1 MKMGYAPL
9 FLTGVIPVMY
19 RLLIG
24 PVIIG
29 ILAFL
34 FIYFIS
40 PVIISESDIVAIVA
54 QFALSLSNAFF
65 ENMPPII
72 TSYITNLNLAIVA
85 ITVGLSLTVIV
96 QLLVIIG
103 GMFIYVIRWIIS
115 YLQKDRKEEE
125 PQDLAP
131 IDMDSSFESTGDGKK
146 VLGRGL
152 DSIDQD

>member
-1 MKMGYAPL
+1 
-9 FLTGVIPVMY
+9 MY

-40 PVIISESDIVAIVA
+40 PVIISESDIGAIVA

-65 ENMPPII
+65 DNMPPII
-72 TSYITNLNLAIVA
+72 ASYITNLNLAIVA
-85 ITVGLSLTVIV
+85 ITVGLSLTVVV

-103 GMFIYVIRWIIS
+103 GMFVYVIRWIIS
-115 YLQKDRKEEE
+115 YLQKDKKEEE
-125 PQDLAP
+125 PQDLPP
-131 IDMDSSFESTGDGKK
+131 IDMDSSFESSEGGKK
-146 VLGRGL
+146 FLGRGL
-152 DSIDQD
+152 DSIDRD

>member
-1 MKMGYAPL
+1 MGYVPL
-9 FLTGVIPVMY
+9 FSTGVILVMY

-40 PVIISESDIVAIVA
+40 PVIISESNIVAIAA
-54 QFALSLSNAFF
+54 QFALRLSNAFF

-72 TSYITNLNLAIVA
+72 ASYITNLNLAIVA
-85 ITVGLSLTVIV
+85 ITVGLSLTVAV

-103 GMFIYVIRWIIS
+103 GMFIYLIRWIIS
-115 YLQKDRKEEE
+115 YLQKDSKEEE
-125 PQDLAP
+125 PQDLPA
-131 IDMDSSFESTGDGKK
+131 IDMDSSFESSEDGEK

-152 DSIDQD
+152 DSIDRD

>member
-1 MKMGYAPL
+1 MVYVPL
-9 FLTGVIPVMY
+9 FSTGVILVMY

-24 PVIIG
+24 PVTIG

-40 PVIISESDIVAIVA
+40 PVIISESNIVAIAA
-54 QFALSLSNAFF
+54 QFALRLSNAFF

-72 TSYITNLNLAIVA
+72 ASYITNLNLAIVA
-85 ITVGLSLTVIV
+85 ITVGLSLTVAV

-115 YLQKDRKEEE
+115 YLQKDNKKEE
-125 PQDLAP
+125 PQDLPA
-131 IDMDSSFESTGDGKK
+131 IDMDSSFESSEDGEN

-152 DSIDQD
+152 DSIDRD

>member
-1 MKMGYAPL
+1 
-9 FLTGVIPVMY
+9 MY

-40 PVIISESDIVAIVA
+40 PAIISESDIVAIA
-54 QFALSLSNAFF
+54 AKFALSLSNAFF

-72 TSYITNLNLAIVA
+72 ASYITNLDLAIVA
-85 ITVGLSLTVIV
+85 ITAGLSLTVVV
-96 QLLVIIG
+96 QLLVITG
-103 GMFIYVIRWIIS
+103 GMFIYVIRGIIS

-125 PQDLAP
+125 PQDLPP
-131 IDMDSSFESTGDGKK
+131 IDMDSSFESSEDGKK

-152 DSIDQD
+152 DSIDRD

>member
-1 MKMGYAPL
+1 MGYVPL
-9 FLTGVIPVMY
+9 FSTGVILVMY

-40 PVIISESDIVAIVA
+40 SVIISESDIVAFAA
-54 QFALSLSNAFF
+54 QFALRLSNAFF

-72 TSYITNLNLAIVA
+72 ASYITNLNLAIVA
-85 ITVGLSLTVIV
+85 ITVGLSLTVAV

-103 GMFIYVIRWIIS
+103 GMFIYIIRWIIS
-115 YLQKDRKEEE
+115 YLQKDSKEEE
-125 PQDLAP
+125 PQDLPA
-131 IDMDSSFESTGDGKK
+131 IDMDSSFEGSEDGKK

-152 DSIDQD
+152 DSIDRD

>member
-1 MKMGYAPL
+1 
-9 FLTGVIPVMY
+9 MY

-24 PVIIG
+24 PVITG

-54 QFALSLSNAFF
+54 QFALGLSNAIF
-65 ENMPPII
+65 ENMPPVIA
-72 TSYITNLNLAIVA
+72 SYITNLNLAIVA
-85 ITVGLSLTVIV
+85 ITVGLSLTVVV

-103 GMFIYVIRWIIS
+103 GMFVYVIEWIIS

-125 PQDLAP
+125 PQDLP
-131 IDMDSSFESTGDGKK
+131 SIDMDSSFESSGDGKK
-146 VLGRGL
+146 ILGRGL
-152 DSIDQD
+152 DSIDRD

>member
-1 MKMGYAPL
+1 MGYVPL
-9 FLTGVIPVMY
+9 LQTGVIPVMY

-40 PVIISESDIVAIVA
+40 PAIISESDIVAIVA
-54 QFALSLSNAFF
+54 KFALSLSNAFF

-72 TSYITNLNLAIVA
+72 ASYITNLNLAIVS
-85 ITVGLSLTVIV
+85 ITAGLSLTVVV
-96 QLLVIIG
+96 QLLVITG
-103 GMFIYVIRWIIS
+103 GMFIYVIRGIIS

-125 PQDLAP
+125 PQDLPP
-131 IDMDSSFESTGDGKK
+131 IDMDSSFESSEDGKK

-152 DSIDQD
+152 DSIDRD